1 MAFESITDIKITE
14 LLLMAKHVKNPGT
27 RPKEKDGH
35 EQYNYKLQSLEGDSE
50 FELYTRQNL
59 REGMEDDFSCGIS
72 WLSPNGESFTLKRYN
87 GPSHKHKNQLEGTL
101 LEIKPHIH
109 LSTEKYVRA
118 NRKPEGF
125 AEETNRYYSLKG
137 ALHCLVADCN
147 ITGIKTEPDNAIQT
161 NLFDQ

>member
-14 LLLMAKHVKNPGT
+14 LLSIAKHVKNPGT
-27 RPKEKDGH
+27 RSKEKDGH
-35 EQYNYKLQSLEGDSE
+35 EQYNYKLHSETDDSE

-87 GPSHKHKNQLEGTL
+87 GPSHKHKNQLEETL
-101 LEIKPHIH
+101 LELKTHIH

-125 AEETNRYYSLKG
+125 AEETNRYHSLKG
-137 ALHCLVADCN
+137 ALHCLVVDCN